1 METGWKNQYLKI
13 KGGTGMSGGIRIQ
26 RQFREQMREVVEW
39 LNKAYDSAGLDADV
53 ERAQKYIKK
62 AKVICK
68 QFI

>member
-1 METGWKNQYLKI
+1 
-13 KGGTGMSGGIRIQ
+13 MSGGIRIQ